1 VARNRCGWH
10 AKSGKCSIYL
20 QVLTS
25 PEKFDAPPTS
35 DRRGCDRAVP
45 RRVFLPGGQS
55 SQTYDEFIYQ
65 FAGKGTASSFIRGLR
80 SAYRRCHSY
89 TDVESG
95 VTVRTTY
102 DVADVAPVDGGQAI
116 QVTVTASASSGT
128 VAGEVLYVLS
138 GNEIYGV
145 VRAGALTTIP
155 ARPAARKVIEGMME
169 QVQQLTS

>member
-1 VARNRCGWH
+1 
-10 AKSGKCSIYL
+10 
-20 QVLTS
+20 
-25 PEKFDAPPTS
+25 
-35 DRRGCDRAVP
+35 
-45 RRVFLPGGQS
+45 VFLPGGQS